1 MMDFSYVVLNW
12 VLICSEFLGDYLL
25 IYSECLKHN
34 EFGSELGQ
42 RLENNSHKRK
52 MVHRSGDWPIV
63 MSLQAEI
70 IITGV

>member
-52 MVHRSGDWPIV
+52 TVHRSGDWPIV